1 MSFDELREALAT
13 DLKHRQI
20 IITEK
25 VFLAMKKVPRHLFV
39 PEEIQSR
46 AYMDSPQEIGKGQT
60 ISAPHM
66 NAMMCEY
73 LDLRDGLKVLEIGA
87 GSGYQAALIA
97 EVIGKT
103 GKVFTIER
111 IPELVENAS
120 KILQK
125 LNYSNV
131 TVINGDGTEG
141 FEKEAPFD
149 RILVTAAGP
158 EIPRPLLTQLSP
170 DDGILC
176 IPVGKIHWDQDL
188 YVIRRTKDKYVKQKI
203 CKVVFV
209 PLLGKFGF
217 KD

>member
-1 MSFDELREALAT
+1 MSFDELRETLAV

-20 IITEK
+20 IISEK
-25 VFLAMKKVPRHLFV
+25 VYLAMKKVPRHLFV
-39 PEEIQSR
+39 PEEIQHR

-73 LDLRDGLKVLEIGA
+73 LDLREGLKILEIGA

-97 EVIGKT
+97 EIVGKT

-111 IPELVENAS
+111 IPDLVENS
-120 KILQK
+120 RKILDK
-125 LNYSNV
+125 LNYTNI
-131 TVINGDGTEG
+131 TVIVGDGTEG
-141 FEKEAPFD
+141 YEKEAPFD

-170 DDGILC
+170 NDGILC

-188 YVIRRTKDKYVKQKI
+188 YVIRRTKDKYTKQKI

-209 PLLGKFGF
+209 PLMGKFGF